1 MRKDIMDKFYS
12 AVKRYRI
19 VLIVAAAVV
28 LLLGIGGVS
37 AKYITEKQSE
47 DILRAKNFYFT
58 SNLLKEGGASYVL
71 NSNATAISF
80 TLGNNIDDIRFAE
93 DNINY
98 TVTISG
104 GAMEGASEG
113 TLTGT
118 LITGAVSIDTLTLNN
133 LEKGKTYTVTAIGK
147 AGYEKTLSATF
158 TVSGDEENVY
168 KHLADHGAYYLLTV
182 WTENVSGNTMIITF
196 PDGLVPDNT
205 DPVMA
210 GIVNLAGSEYKG
222 QPFTDS
228 SSFTS
233 TYSSHQY
240 RFFKNSV
247 GTITVDNFPVVLV
260 IGSDQHIAI
269 PATP

>member
-1 MRKDIMDKFYS
+1 M
-12 AVKRYRI
+12 
-19 VLIVAAAVV
+19 
-28 LLLGIGGVS
+28 
-37 AKYITEKQSE
+37 
-47 DILRAKNFYFT
+47 
-58 SNLLKEGGASYVL
+58 L
-71 NSNATAISF
+71 NSNATSISF

-93 DNINY
+93 DDINY

-118 LITGAVSIDTLTLNN
+118 LKTGAVSIDTLTLSN
-133 LEKGKTYTVTAIGK
+133 LERGKTYTVTAIGK

-182 WTENVSGNTMIITF
+182 WTENVSGNAMNITF

-205 DPVMA
+205 DDVMKN
-210 GIVNLAGSEYKG
+210 VKNLKSDVYEK
-222 QPFTDS
+222 DS
-228 SSFTS
+228 FIDSTSFTS
-233 TYSSHQY
+233 AYSSHQY
-240 RFFKNSV
+240 RFFKD
-247 GTITVDNFPVVLV
+247 GAGAITVKDFEVWLNEKYP
-260 IGSDQHIAI
+260 AE